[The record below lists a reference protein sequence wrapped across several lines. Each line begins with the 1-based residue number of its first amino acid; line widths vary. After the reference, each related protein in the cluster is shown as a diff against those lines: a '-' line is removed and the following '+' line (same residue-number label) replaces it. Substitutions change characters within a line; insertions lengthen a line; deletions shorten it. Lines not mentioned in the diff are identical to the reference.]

1 MADAWAGVPGTVC
14 ALNSDMPHRAKTAID
29 AGGWAPAHRPDPDLD
44 LALRLEPVV
53 ESFLSRANREP
64 SRRLMLAV
72 LADAIATFRRTAGM
86 ATRDD
91 AAAFAETAHWFA
103 SDDDSDPFAFVAICG
118 ALGIDA
124 AYLRRGLKGIRAR
137 ARAARPAPVLH

>member
-1 MADAWAGVPGTVC
+1 MADAWVGMPGTVC
-14 ALNSDMPHRAKTAID
+14 ALKSDMAHHPKTVID
-29 AGGWAPAHRPDPDLD
+29 AGGRAPALRPDPDLE
-44 LALRLEPVV
+44 LGLRLEPLV
-53 ESFLSRANREP
+53 ESFLSRATREP

-91 AAAFAETAHWFA
+91 AAVFAETAHWFA
-103 SDDDSDPFAFVAICG
+103 SDDESDPFAFVAICG